1 VNFSPV
7 ISALGGLR
15 DNVALRGMAL
25 SFSLRIGTTGLSF
38 LLIWLAA
45 RTLDEHN
52 FGTYSMLFSAA
63 GLCSVVA
70 TLGQQ
75 IFLMRAWSEYTSAER
90 PDLLKGAMLFSLLAC
105 VGGGALIGLSFYAW
119 FTHSHEAFLTSAV
132 MAYFVSMAIL
142 LTTSHLSRT
151 AIGNMVGDGL
161 SALLVIL
168 PPVGYLSVCVALNRV
183 ADTGLI
189 FLTMAVGATVALLAQ
204 LALTIQ
210 KTLTLFPGFLSI
222 KPEFSITDWRD
233 RSLKLWISNSLEAAN
248 QYADVV
254 IIGFLMSPTVA
265 GAYFVTTRI
274 ANAFAVAST
283 ALYLFST
290 RHISNLYYAGRRPQL
305 DALLD
310 TAAFVTLGIIAA
322 GLLLILSTGHW
333 ILGLFSPEYEPYY
346 AALALLTVGTAAVTA
361 AGSSGS
367 ILMLTGHEGRYLKI
381 IGCAIAMRTV
391 GFFVLIPL
399 FNITGAVVATTISF
413 IWMALMLRRS
423 AKQLAG
429 LDGSVLRL
437 FGWLQRRNVPASAE

>member
-1 VNFSPV
+1 MNFSPM
-7 ISALGGLR
+7 ISMLGGLR
-15 DNVALRGMAL
+15 DNVALRGMAF
-25 SFSLRIGTTGLSF
+25 SFSLRIGTTLLSF
-38 LLIWLAA
+38 VLIWLAA
-45 RTLDEHN
+45 QSLDEHH

-75 IFLMRAWSEYTSAER
+75 IFLMRAWSEYTSADR

-105 VGGGALIGLSFYAW
+105 IGGGGLVGLSFYAW
-119 FTHSHEAFLTSAV
+119 FAQSHETFLTSAV
-132 MAYFVSMAIL
+132 MAYFVAMAVL

-151 AIGNMVGDGL
+151 AIGNVVGDGL

-168 PPVGYLSVCVALNRV
+168 PPVGYLSVCVLLHRV

-189 FLTMAVGATVALLAQ
+189 FLTMAIGATVALLAQ
-204 LALTIQ
+204 LTLTIK
-210 KTLTLFPGFLSI
+210 KTLRLFPNFLSI
-222 KPEFSITDWRD
+222 KPTFNIADWRD
-233 RSLKLWISNSLEAAN
+233 RSLKLWVSNSLEAAN

-290 RHISNLYYAGRRPQL
+290 RHISNLYYAGRRQQL
-305 DALLD
+305 DSLLD

-322 GLLLILSTGHW
+322 GLLLILGAGHW

-346 AALALLTVGTAAVTA
+346 GALALLTLGTAAVTA

-381 IGCAIAMRTV
+381 IGWAIAMRTA

-399 FNITGAVVATTISF
+399 FNINGAVVATTISF
-413 IWMALMLRRS
+413 VWMALMLRRS
-423 AKQLAG
+423 AKHVAG

-437 FGWLQRRNVPASAE
+437 FGWLQRRNMPVSAE